1 MKKLSFSSS
10 AYSAPSRRPRKN
22 PRVGCGTVSAK
33 RNKYVGALIDWRGKQ
48 RKVVGCATDAQGTRQ
63 YATRVVGGKKSTR
76 YTPIRKGTLRD
87 LAWRAPKRV
96 EIKKRKAGQ
105 KTTTSERLL
114 KAWEAKYAKKA
125 ARTARLRSSAKRG
138 MTTAKRK
145 RFAAIKSTVRTKLH
159 GAALAAHQKR
169 LASGKKAARR
179 PASAR
184 TRSVARRGRTS
195 SLRKR
200 AATVIKSFRTKLHGA
215 ALAAHQ
221 KRLAAG
227 KKKPAK
233 KGTRKNPHRKLYGA
247 ALASHKRRLA
257 GR

>member
-22 PRVGCGTVSAK
+22 PRVACGTVSAK
-33 RNKYVGALIDWRGKQ
+33 RNKYVGALIDWRGKK
-48 RKVVGCATDAQGTRQ
+48 RKVVGCATDATGTRQ
-63 YATRVVGGKKSTR
+63 YATRVVGGKKTTR

-125 ARTARLRSSAKRG
+125 RATARLRSSAKRG

-145 RFAAIKSTVRTKLH
+145 RFAAIKSTVRTN
-159 GAALAAHQKR
+159 
-169 LASGKKAARR
+169 
-179 PASAR
+179 
-184 TRSVARRGRTS
+184 
-195 SLRKR
+195 
-200 AATVIKSFRTKLHGA
+200 LHGA

>member
-1 MKKLSFSSS
+1 MKKKLSFSSA
-10 AYSAPSRRPRKN
+10 AYSVPSRRPRKN
-22 PRVGCGTVSAK
+22 PRVACGTVSK
-33 RNKYVGALIDWRGKQ
+33 KKNKYVGAVIDWRGKK
-48 RKVVGCATDAQGTRQ
+48 RKVVGCATDAKGTRQ
-63 YATRVVGGKKSTR
+63 YATRVVGAKGTR

-96 EIKKRKAGQ
+96 NVKKRKAGQ

-138 MTTAKRK
+138 LSTVKRK
-145 RFAAIKSTVRTKLH
+145 RFAAIKSTVRTKLY

-169 LASGKKAARR
+169 LADG
-179 PASAR
+179 
-184 TRSVARRGRTS
+184 
-195 SLRKR
+195 
-200 AATVIKSFRTKLHGA
+200 
-215 ALAAHQ
+215 
-221 KRLAAG
+221 
-227 KKKPAK
+227 KKPAK
-233 KGTRKNPHRKLYGA
+233 KATRKNPSRKLYGA